1 MADARTGAVRPD
13 PAVLAWM
20 RLARI
25 YQKVDRA
32 SAAAMRARGLSVGQ
46 FDVIAQVGA
55 HPGITQQALAD
66 ALLVTKGNVT
76 QLLDRLEAAGL
87 LCRRQEGRANRVT
100 LTAEGERLWA
110 EAVPAQEALVAEKMA
125 GLSHSEQRALLGLL
139 GKLDRGLT

>member
-1 MADARTGAVRPD
+1 
-13 PAVLAWM
+13 M
-20 RLARI
+20 RLARV

-46 FDVIAQVGA
+46 FDVLAQVRA

-100 LTAEGERLWA
+100 LTDEGQRLA
-110 EAVPAQEALVAEKMA
+110 AAAVPAQEALVAA
-125 GLSHSEQRALLGLL
+125 RLAVLTADEQRALQRLL
-139 GKLDRGLT
+139 RKVDRALD

>member
-1 MADARTGAVRPD
+1 MAGARAGAVRRD

-20 RLARI
+20 RLARV

-32 SAAAMRARGLSVGQ
+32 SAAAMRAHRLSVGQ

-55 HPGITQQALAD
+55 RPGITQQALAE

-100 LTAEGERLWA
+100 LTDEGRRLWEA
-110 EAVPAQEALVAEKMA
+110 AVPKQEELVAEQLGA
-125 GLSHSEQRALLGLL
+125 LNEQEQRTLLGLL
-139 GKLDRGLT
+139 RKVDRALG